1 MSTLE
6 IKKIVTL
13 YLTLITN
20 DNGNYKNAKSKSKY
34 LLPLAVEKT
43 RYSAINGFRNINI
56 KMFKKYLRNY
66 FKDFYNYD

>member
-1 MSTLE
+1 MITLE

-20 DNGNYKNAKSKSKY
+20 DNGNYKNAKSKY
-34 LLPLAVEKT
+34 LLPIAKEKT